1 MHPLKEIFAGLRL
14 PQKAVYSVCTANPM
28 VIRAAMIHAKK
39 HDYLI
44 VVEATANQ
52 VNQFGGYTGMKPDG
66 YAELVEKIRSQVGL
80 DKRNVI
86 LGGDHL
92 GPLTWQNLKEEE
104 AMARAV
110 ELVSAY
116 TMAGFT
122 KIHLDTSM
130 RLADD
135 DRNTALDVRICA
147 RRGAKL
153 AASVEAAYQ
162 VRKGIYPESERPVL
176 IIGSEVPIPG
186 GSQESEDCISPTKP
200 EEFHRQYRIFMEEF
214 QRAGARIEDVVAF
227 VVQPGVEFGDDFV
240 FQYDSFAA
248 SNLCHAVKEYAPL
261 VFEGHSTDYQ
271 TKRSLSAMTKDG
283 IRILKVGP
291 ALTFGLR
298 EALLQ
303 LEECEKLILKNE
315 AKRSHFKETLLEVMN
330 ADDRYWKN
338 YYHGS
343 EENIEYKKIY
353 SYSDR
358 CRYYLPDAKISN
370 AIDKLLSDT
379 IHIPDALVSQYFP
392 RQYEAVLNGEV
403 EASGEKLLL
412 ERLGNWCDGYASA
425 CGINLCEGQQNM

>member
-1 MHPLKEIFAGLRL
+1 MHPLKEIFAGARL

-39 HDYLI
+39 HNYLI

-52 VNQFGGYTGMKPDG
+52 VNQFGGYTGMTPSD

-80 DKRNVI
+80 NKNNII

-92 GPLTWQNLKEEE
+92 GPLTWQNLEEEE
-104 AMARAV
+104 AMEKAV

-130 RLADD
+130 RLASD
-135 DRNTALDVRICA
+135 DRNTALDVRVCA

-153 AASVEAAYQ
+153 AASVETAYQ
-162 VRKGIYPESERPVL
+162 VRKNNYPAAERPVL

-186 GSQESEDCISPTKP
+186 GSQENEDSIRPTKS
-200 EEFHRQYRIFMEEF
+200 EEFHCQHRIFTEEF
-214 QRAGARIEDVVAF
+214 QRAGVRIEDVVAF

-248 SNLCHAVKEYAPL
+248 ANLCHALKAYAPL

-271 TKRSLSAMTKDG
+271 TRKNLSSMTQDG

-315 AKRSHFKETLLEVMN
+315 TDRSHFKETLLEAMN
-330 ADDRYWKN
+330 TDDRYWKN
-338 YYHGS
+338 YYRGS
-343 EENIEYKKIY
+343 KDDVEYKKIY

-358 CRYYLPDAKISN
+358 CRYYLPDTKISN
-370 AIDKLLSDT
+370 AIDRLLNNTSR
-379 IHIPDALVSQYFP
+379 IPEALVSQYFP

-403 EASGEKLLL
+403 EACGEKLLL

-425 CGINLCEGQQNM
+425 CGINI